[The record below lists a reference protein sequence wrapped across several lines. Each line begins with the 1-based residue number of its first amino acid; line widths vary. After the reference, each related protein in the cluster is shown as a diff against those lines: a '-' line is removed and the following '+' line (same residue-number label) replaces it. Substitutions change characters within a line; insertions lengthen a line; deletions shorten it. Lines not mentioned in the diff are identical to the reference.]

1 MMIRLLARTAEQGS
15 RTLTHAAVGTDGED
29 FKGEYLSDCGVDK
42 YSSPGWIVDI
52 NGRVSPFVA
61 SEEGKKTQLKLW
73 NEMME
78 ILRKVAPEIEK
89 LF

>member
-1 MMIRLLARTAEQGS
+1 
-15 RTLTHAAVGTDGED
+15 VN
-29 FKGEYLSDCGVDK
+29 
-42 YSSPGWIVDI
+42 I
-52 NGRVSPFVA
+52 NVRVSPFVA

-78 ILRKVAPEIEK
+78 ILGKVAPEIEK